1 MEGSSSIRNQNDFE
15 DLYILVSTYSK
26 SNNISTLLSII
37 VLSHFH
43 KYSFFKLFELYVI
56 GKLIYI
62 FHIVSYC
69 LLFHLSWLIHLVS
82 CFFFCSI
89 ALHNFTLLLVVPFC
103 RFFFDFVTIENIHKI
118 KKDSSNKVKIRQL
131 LDVFWTPY
139 LLSIY
144 FQSPGVTI
152 ITVADLGGWQG
163 RLVMIVNN
171 SYLYSGRIEQNLRR
185 TFSNLIYVWMPS

>member
-1 MEGSSSIRNQNDFE
+1 MNYMWLVNWFIYF
-15 DLYILVSTYSK
+15 IL
-26 SNNISTLLSII
+26 
-37 VLSHFH
+37 
-43 KYSFFKLFELYVI
+43 
-56 GKLIYI
+56 
-62 FHIVSYC
+62 FHIVYYFIFHDWFILFPAFSFVP
-69 LLFHLSWLIHLVS
+69 LLYITLHYFWLSLFVGL
-82 CFFFCSI
+82 
-89 ALHNFTLLLVVPFC
+89 
-103 RFFFDFVTIENIHKI
+103 FFDFVTIENIHKI

-139 LLSIY
+139 LRSIY

-185 TFSNLIYVWMPS
+185 TFSNLIYVWMLS